1 MAWSFKINEEVMLK
15 REHMIV
21 SGVVQGVGF
30 RKFIDRTAKELNL
43 SGWVRNLADG
53 TVEINA
59 QGQEKALAELF
70 CHAIK
75 GPARSK
81 VITVQKE
88 PKQPDSALDSF
99 AIIT

>member
-1 MAWSFKINEEVMLK
+1 MESPK
-15 REHMIV
+15 RRRLIV

-43 SGWVRNLADG
+43 CGWVRNLNDG

-59 QGQEKALAELF
+59 QGTGKEVDELIRQ
-70 CHAIK
+70 A
-75 GPARSK
+75 GEGTARS
-81 VITVQKE
+81 TVHSVRTENKT
-88 PKQPDSALDSF
+88 PDLSLGDF